1 MFNAKVAKHKTSVAI
16 VFNSMIGINIGN
28 TELKVSANNKILLLA
43 LTFNSVLP
51 ILMPIIELKT
61 IATLVLC
68 LATFALN
75 NLLLLLRQFITSL

>member
-1 MFNAKVAKHKTSVAI
+1 MSYLTILRISTQPKSKKRGVLF
-16 VFNSMIGINIGN
+16 
-28 TELKVSANNKILLLA
+28 SANNKILLLA

-61 IATLVLC
+61 IASLVLC

>member
-1 MFNAKVAKHKTSVAI
+1 MSYLTILRISTQPKSKKRGVLF
-16 VFNSMIGINIGN
+16 
-28 TELKVSANNKILLLA
+28 SANNKILLLA

-51 ILMPIIELKT
+51 ILMPTIELKT
-61 IATLVLC
+61 IASLVLC

>member
-1 MFNAKVAKHKTSVAI
+1 MSYLTILRISTQPKSKKRGVLFSAI
-16 VFNSMIGINIGN
+16 
-28 TELKVSANNKILLLA
+28 NKILLLA

-51 ILMPIIELKT
+51 ILMPTIELKT
-61 IATLVLC
+61 IASLVLC